1 MNYTTK
7 GKIKSISEVQTF
19 DSGAKKLSFQLVTD
33 AQYNNLYSFEVFKNA
48 DNVKHLESF
57 LEYNKVGNEVEIE
70 WNVQCREYEGKHYT
84 NLSMWKCSKVT
95 DAPTDAETFT
105 PDGDDDLAF

>member
-1 MNYTTK
+1 MNYKTK

-57 LEYNKVGNEVEIE
+57 LEYNKVGNEVEVE

-95 DAPTDAETFT
+95 TESSAQDMGDDS
-105 PDGDDDLAF
+105 DGDDLPF